1 MVGMGAALSPPST
14 ILKPPPHLP
23 ARRGLSLAAVPQ
35 VMSLEDDY
43 LLARYHVTRAEEFLS
58 KQREIIEYLDSKGL
72 DTSSAEDLLRLFDR
86 SLARTPRHRACIEH
100 QRPGRNGKRKPP

>member
-1 MVGMGAALSPPST
+1 MVGTGAALSTPST

-72 DTSSAEDLLRLFDR
+72 DTSSAEDLLRLFER
-86 SLARTPRHRACIEH
+86 SLALMRRHMAFIER
-100 QRPGRNGKRKPP
+100 QLAERNGKRKPP